1 MRTQKLD
8 YRLLVVDDGSIN
20 DTATILV
27 KAKKKLPSTMI
38 SHFINR
44 GLGETERDAFEF
56 VAFNCDPSDL
66 IVRVEGDANLYPKYI
81 SHLLEKIEKGYDVVN
96 TSRSKTGGGQKGI
109 SSYLNVVSLLPRVS

>member
-66 IVRVEGDANLYPKYI
+66 IVRVEGDATY
-81 SHLLEKIEKGYDVVN
+81 SHIVASVC
-96 TSRSKTGGGQKGI
+96 SRAETMKRASKLGVQLVK
-109 SSYLNVVSLLPRVS
+109 